1 MSTVLSG
8 YGFEE
13 TSGPYLVLDDL
24 GPEGPTRRRWSV
36 RGRELTVTASEVH
49 QCAGYFDLITYESFP
64 CPEQSPIGP
73 DVETC
78 FKCFRRT
85 GFFPSFYHVAVDTL
99 SPQQRAYNE
108 RPHVVYLAYFAE
120 GCIKVGISTQDRVFL
135 RWRGQGARLAT
146 RLLSVADAYEARSI
160 EERVVRL
167 TGLPE
172 VVRSARKRAFLNEPF
187 DPLRAR
193 QTLEETRKR
202 VEQMCHLEP
211 TPFSAHD
218 FTADYLG
225 AHRLDLPVTDL
236 TEERPLSISGL
247 GVGLIGDV
255 LVVEESGRQFILSVK
270 ELIGRVVEIDG
281 TARRN
286 SKRPAAGQLGFG
298 FS

>member
-8 YGFEE
+8 YGFDEA
-13 TSGPYLVLDDL
+13 SGPYLVLDDL
-24 GPEGPTRRRWSV
+24 GPAVSTRRRWPV
-36 RGRELTVTASEVH
+36 RDAPLTLTAGEIRR
-49 QCAGYFDLITYESFP
+49 CAGYFDLITYESFP

-85 GFFPSFYHVAVDTL
+85 GFFPSFYHVPVDTL
-99 SPQQRAYNE
+99 SPQQRTYNE

-146 RLLSVADAYEARSI
+146 RLLSVGDAYEARRI

-167 TGLPE
+167 AALPE
-172 VVRSARKRAFLNEPF
+172 VVRAARKRAFLNEPF

-193 QTLEETRKR
+193 QTLEETRRR
-202 VEQMCHLEP
+202 VEQVCDLAP
-211 TPFSAHD
+211 APFSVHD

-225 AHRLDLPVTDL
+225 AHTLDLPVTDL
-236 TEERPLSISGL
+236 TDERPLSISGR
-247 GVGLIGDV
+247 GVGLVGDV
-255 LVVEESGRQFILSVK
+255 LLVEESGRQFMLSVK
-270 ELIGRVVEIDG
+270 DLIGRAVEIES

-298 FS
+298 FT